1 MIAVKIDHSSGMLL
15 HDQIS
20 GGIRRAI
27 ADGSLTPG
35 QRLPP
40 TRDLAAAFGVN
51 ANTVLRSLRT
61 LRDEGLLEFRRGR
74 GVTVIGTPTHGE
86 LHRLLDE
93 LIRTAAHLG
102 YDRTDLINLIEEAT

>member
-1 MIAVKIDHSSGMLL
+1 MIGVKIDHSSEMLL
-15 HDQIS
+15 HDQIA

-27 ADGSLTPG
+27 ADGSLAPG

-61 LRDEGLLEFRRGR
+61 LRDEGVLDFRRGR
-74 GVTVIGTPTHGE
+74 GVTVVGTLHAGE
-86 LHRLLDE
+86 IHRLVDE
-93 LIRTAAHLG
+93 LLRAGSRLG
-102 YDRTDLINLIEEAT
+102 YSKAELIDLIKDAT